1 MADLKEPDYL
11 GHRERLRKRFLF
23 NEGRDMPDY
32 ELLELLLT
40 IAIPRRDVKP
50 LAKELVRRFK
60 DFAGVISARPEE
72 LMQVS
77 GVKENTVVVLKSIKS
92 AAVRLSWQSLC
103 NSDAPVLSNW
113 DELID
118 YCHAAMAHN
127 DVEEFRT
134 IYLNAKLQVIGEDV
148 HQRGTIDKVAIHPR
162 EVIKQAMFK
171 NARGMVLVHN
181 HPSGDIRPS
190 KADVEITKNIIE
202 AARLVNIEVFD
213 HLIIG
218 KSEVFSFRDA
228 GLIK

>member
-60 DFAGVISARPEE
+60 DFAGVISARTEE
-72 LMQVS
+72 LMQVP

-127 DVEEFRT
+127 DVEELRSRVG
-134 IYLNAKLQVIGEDV
+134 IVMQKA
-148 HQRGTIDKVAIHPR
+148 
-162 EVIKQAMFK
+162 
-171 NARGMVLVHN
+171 VLF
-181 HPSGDIRPS
+181 
-190 KADVEITKNIIE
+190 E
-202 AARLVNIEVFD
+202 
-213 HLIIG
+213 
-218 KSEVFSFRDA
+218 
-228 GLIK
+228 

>member
-50 LAKELVRRFK
+50 LAKELIRKFK

-72 LMQVS
+72 LMQIN
-77 GVKENTVVVLKSIKS
+77 GVKENTVVVLKAIKS
-92 AAVRLSWQSLC
+92 AAIRLSWQTLC
-103 NSDAPVLSNW
+103 NSDATIITNW

-118 YCHAAMAHN
+118 YCRAAMVN
-127 DVEEFRT
+127 NEVEEFRT
-134 IYLNAKLQVIGEDV
+134 IYLNAKLQVIGEDI

-162 EVIKQAMFK
+162 EVIKAAMFK

-181 HPSGDIRPS
+181 HPSGDVRPS
-190 KADVEITKNIIE
+190 KADIDITKNIAE

-228 GLIK
+228 GLLL